1 MCLMPFSSGTRYEDN
16 EDKFED
22 NRRALCLRTPA
33 GGRASF
39 VMSSALRTRSS
50 TCYSSRAPRQR
61 VRLAKSFQR
70 ICESCQEVHE
80 SKRKMLPSTG
90 ASLRQLS
97 LNGAVRSRRA
107 SPAGANGLFAFCR
120 EADHLARR
128 PDALLHDIPRCWLQ
142 ASGRS
147 TAIGATGQLQCSVAE
162 LRLPQAAASGWD
174 GRRPE
179 PCGRAAGG
187 AANSG
192 GWQGRR
198 PLARRPNGP
207 APIFRSGT
215 AGPLSRR

>member
-1 MCLMPFSSGTRYEDN
+1 MPFSSGTRYEDN

-22 NRRALCLRTPA
+22 NRRDLCLRTPA
-33 GGRASF
+33 GGRSCLF
-39 VMSSALRTRSS
+39 RHEQRSTRSS

-61 VRLAKSFQR
+61 VSLAESFQR

-97 LNGAVRSRRA
+97 VTQWGCPQPARVT
-107 SPAGANGLFAFCR
+107 PAGANGLFTFCR

>member
-1 MCLMPFSSGTRYEDN
+1 MRKLPGGARIEEKDAAKHWRIFAPTVTQWGCPQPARVTR
-16 EDKFED
+16 
-22 NRRALCLRTPA
+22 R
-33 GGRASF
+33 
-39 VMSSALRTRSS
+39 
-50 TCYSSRAPRQR
+50 
-61 VRLAKSFQR
+61 
-70 ICESCQEVHE
+70 HE
-80 SKRKMLPSTG
+80 RPI
-90 ASLRQLS
+90 R
-97 LNGAVRSRRA
+97 
-107 SPAGANGLFAFCR
+107 LFAFCR

-215 AGPLSRR
+215 AGLYLEDNTSAISFTDAIDQLRFVAQESPSTGIPQMKSANFSS